1 MPDYPIAPHHRRAR
15 QPAGSARPRPPA
27 RLRRQ
32 PGAVAW
38 CVCGAFVLAL
48 VAWTS
53 RTAAAP
59 PASERVI
66 FANGQVLATT
76 GRIVTGQSMVL
87 QLRTGGELT
96 VASHLID
103 RIEADATGMPRPDE
117 LATGS
122 RQALPARPYA
132 EIVAD
137 ASARHGVDPLLVHAM
152 IEAESAY
159 RADAMS
165 PRGAAG
171 LMQLMPGTLDRFGVA
186 DPYDPATNID
196 AGTRYFRSLLDEFG
210 TRGALAAYN
219 AGAATVRRFDGMPP
233 YAETRRYVGRVLALL
248 DAQRSA
254 EVDGAAAN

>member
-1 MPDYPIAPHHRRAR
+1 M
-15 QPAGSARPRPPA
+15 
-27 RLRRQ
+27 
-32 PGAVAW
+32 AW

-76 GRIVTGQSMVL
+76 GRTVTAQGVVL

-103 RIEADATGMPRPDE
+103 RIEADATGVPHPDE
-117 LATGS
+117 IATGP

-159 RADAMS
+159 QADAIS
-165 PRGAAG
+165 PSGAAG
-171 LMQLMPGTLDRFGVA
+171 LMQLMPATLERFGVA

-196 AGTRYFRSLLDEFG
+196 AGTRYLRILLDQFG

-219 AGAATVRRFDGMPP
+219 AGAATVRRFNGMPP
-233 YAETRRYVGRVLALL
+233 YAETRRYVGLVLALL

-254 EVDGAAAN
+254 EVGGGATD